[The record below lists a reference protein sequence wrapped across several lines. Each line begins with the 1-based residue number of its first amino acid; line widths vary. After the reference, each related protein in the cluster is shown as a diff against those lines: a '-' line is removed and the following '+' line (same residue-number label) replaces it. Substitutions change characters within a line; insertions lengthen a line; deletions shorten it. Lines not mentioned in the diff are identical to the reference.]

1 MEGCCSS
8 QEPALE
14 SDSPLC
20 LDQPGQLASWAQP
33 GQLASRAQRPYL
45 SRRSAD
51 AFLVG
56 DQMRVIEME
65 LCTQEHVKQI

>member
-20 LDQPGQLASWAQP
+20 LDQPGQLAS
-33 GQLASRAQRPYL
+33 RAQSPYL